1 MESVRALLVED
12 DPRQAAS
19 LRRGLTADGFSVDVA
34 IDGLEGVRLATHA
47 TYDVVILD
55 LMLPALNGFAVCQ
68 RIRDAGVW
76 SPVLIL
82 TAKSGEYDEI
92 ESLDSGAD
100 DFITKPVAYPVL
112 LARLRALLRRGT
124 PERPIQL
131 RAGDLVMDP
140 ATRQVTR
147 AGTSIALTR
156 REYSLLELLMRRV
169 NLVVTNDE
177 ILDHVWGSDFDG
189 SPNVVAVYVRYLRRK
204 IDRPFGVNT
213 LVTTP
218 GGYRL
223 TGIPAP

>member
-1 MESVRALLVED
+1 MRALLVED

-19 LRRGLTADGFSVDVA
+19 LRRGLTKDGFSVDVA
-34 IDGLEGVRLATHA
+34 RDGHEGVWLATHA
-47 TYDVVILD
+47 SYDVVILD
-55 LMLPALNGFAVCQ
+55 LMLPALNGFAVCN
-68 RIRDAGVW
+68 RIREAGVW

-112 LARLRALLRRGT
+112 LARLRALLRRGA
-124 PERPIQL
+124 PERPTQL

-140 ATRQVTR
+140 ASRHVSR

-169 NLVVTNDE
+169 DLLLTNDE

-189 SPNVVAVYVRYLRRK
+189 SPNVVAVYVGYLRRK
-204 IDRPFGVNT
+204 IDRPFGITT
-213 LVTTP
+213 LITAP

-223 TGIPAP
+223 SSTPTQ